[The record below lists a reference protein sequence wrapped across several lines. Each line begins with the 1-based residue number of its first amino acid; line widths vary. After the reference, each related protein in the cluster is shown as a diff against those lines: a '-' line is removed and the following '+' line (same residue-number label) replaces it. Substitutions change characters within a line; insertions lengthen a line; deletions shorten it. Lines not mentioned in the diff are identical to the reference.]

1 MSAAAATPKGG
12 ATSKMERPFD
22 EELKTLKEK
31 LLEMAARAEEQIAL
45 AIRGLKDREERLACQ
60 VLDREE
66 AINLLDIEID
76 DMCLRL
82 LALRQPMAADLRFIT
97 SAMKISSDLERIG
110 DLAVN
115 IAERTIDLLK
125 NPQLKPLI
133 DIPRMALITQE
144 MVRDALK
151 AFIDGDDK
159 LAREV
164 CERDDK
170 VDQLNDQVFREL
182 LTYMMQNSGT
192 ISRAVDLILVGRH
205 LERIA
210 DHATNIGEDVIY
222 MVRGKTI
229 KHHIEEGRATGPKGC
244 VNGR

>member
-1 MSAAAATPKGG
+1 MSKI
-12 ATSKMERPFD
+12 ERPFD

-45 AIRGLKDREERLACQ
+45 AIRGLSDREDKLACQ
-60 VLDREE
+60 VLEREE
-66 AINLLDIEID
+66 SINLLDIAID
-76 DMCLRL
+76 EMCMRL
-82 LALRQPMAADLRFIT
+82 LALRQPLATDLRFIT
-97 SAMKISSDLERIG
+97 SAMKISGDLERIG

-125 NPQLKPLI
+125 SPQLKPLI
-133 DIPRMALITQE
+133 DIPRMAQLSQD
-144 MVRDALK
+144 MVRDALN
-151 AFIDGDDK
+151 AFVNRDDK
-159 LAREV
+159 LARDV

-182 LTYMMQNSGT
+182 LTYMMQDPGT

-222 MVRGKTI
+222 MVKGKTI
-229 KHHIEEGRATGPKGC
+229 KHHIEEGRATGLKGC
-244 VNGR
+244 AVDE

>member
-1 MSAAAATPKGG
+1 MSEMG
-12 ATSKMERPFD
+12 RPFD
-22 EELKTLKEK
+22 EELKALKQK
-31 LLEMAARAEEQIAL
+31 LMEMAVSAEEQIAR
-45 AIRGLKDREERLACQ
+45 AIRALKDREENLACQ

-76 DMCLRL
+76 EMCMRL
-82 LALRQPMAADLRFIT
+82 LALRQPLATDLRFIT

-125 NPQLKPLI
+125 EPELKPLI
-133 DIPRMALITQE
+133 DIPRMAQMAQE
-144 MVRDALK
+144 MVRDAIN
-151 AFIDGDDK
+151 AFVNRDDK

-164 CERDDK
+164 CERDDR
-170 VDQLNDQVFREL
+170 VDELNQQVFREL
-182 LTYMMQNSGT
+182 LTYMMQDPGT
-192 ISRAVDLILVGRH
+192 ISVAVDLILVGRH

-229 KHHIEEGRATGPKGC
+229 KHHIEEGRATGLKGC
-244 VNGR
+244 NSGE

>member
-1 MSAAAATPKGG
+1 MSKI
-12 ATSKMERPFD
+12 ERPFD
-22 EELKTLKEK
+22 EELKSLKEK

-45 AIRGLKDREERLACQ
+45 AVRGLKDREEKLACQ

-66 AINLLDIEID
+66 C
-76 DMCLRL
+76 MRF
-82 LALRQPMAADLRFIT
+82 LALRQPMATDLRFIT
-97 SAMKISSDLERIG
+97 SAMKISSDLERIA

-125 NPQLKPLI
+125 QPELKPLI
-133 DIPRMALITQE
+133 DIPRMAEMAQA
-144 MVRDALK
+144 MVRDALN
-151 AFIDGDDK
+151 AFVNGDEA
-159 LAREV
+159 LARDV
-164 CERDDK
+164 CQRDDQ

-182 LTYMMQNSGT
+182 LTYMMQEPGT

-229 KHHIEEGRATGPKGC
+229 KHHIEEGRATGLKGC
-244 VNGR
+244 DA

>member
-1 MSAAAATPKGG
+1 MSKT
-12 ATSKMERPFD
+12 ERPFD

-45 AIRGLKDREERLACQ
+45 AIRGLKDREEALACQ

-66 AINLLDIEID
+66 SINLLDIEID
-76 DMCLRL
+76 EMCMRL
-82 LALRQPMAADLRFIT
+82 LALRQPMATDLRFIT

-125 NPQLKPLI
+125 SPQLKPLI
-133 DIPRMALITQE
+133 DIPRMAQMSQD
-144 MVRDALK
+144 MVRDALN
-151 AFIDGDDK
+151 AFINRDDK
-159 LAREV
+159 LARDV
-164 CERDDK
+164 CERDDN
-170 VDQLNDQVFREL
+170 VDQLNGQVFREL
-182 LTYMMQNSGT
+182 LTYMMEDPGT

-222 MVRGKTI
+222 MVKGKTI
-229 KHHIEEGRATGPKGC
+229 KHHIEEGRATGLKGC
-244 VNGR
+244 DVE